1 MLSEAVIQKI
11 WELREQG
18 KTPKQIADILRK
30 PYAKVKTIVKSEI
43 GVRA

>member
-1 MLSEAVIQKI
+1 MLSEAVIRKI
-11 WELREQG
+11 WQLRDQG
-18 KTPKQIADILRK
+18 KTPKQIAEILRQ